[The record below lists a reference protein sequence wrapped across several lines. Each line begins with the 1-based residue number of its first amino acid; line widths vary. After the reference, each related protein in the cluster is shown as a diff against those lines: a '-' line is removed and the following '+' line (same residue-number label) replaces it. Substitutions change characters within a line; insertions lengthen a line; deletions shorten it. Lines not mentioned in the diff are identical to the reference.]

1 MLSFLDVNLKL
12 LFRKIKYIEQRD
24 VIASLFISFTFLSS
38 LVNDILSSAIT
49 FEIAH
54 WRVFTTKKVKSI
66 CDYIDNY
73 KNGVHRT
80 SPVLGKQGINRRKAR
95 ELFAV
100 FSRVM
105 IVTVHVFIVVS
116 HVSIYRYL
124 GTRLS
129 GLDCRIHSSWP
140 GWITFIKESLK
151 LQYHVSGPWVQYFT
165 DMFWERVWACW
176 FFSVRSRIVRFHCQH
191 FPHRMLPVLW
201 FKNKF
206 IAWTSHSSKAHFRLR
221 QKNSGKIKV
230 SRASLKD
237 RMQSSYAIFFKR
249 NLRK

>member
-1 MLSFLDVNLKL
+1 MLHYLSLLPFFPRWSMTLCLLLLPVKL
-12 LFRKIKYIEQRD
+12 PTDAF
-24 VIASLFISFTFLSS
+24 
-38 LVNDILSSAIT
+38 
-49 FEIAH
+49 
-54 WRVFTTKKVKSI
+54 FTTKKVKSI

-73 KNGVHRT
+73 KNGVHRI

-100 FSRVM
+100 LKRVM

-116 HVSIYRYL
+116 HVSISRYL

-165 DMFWERVWACW
+165 DMLV
-176 FFSVRSRIVRFHCQH
+176 
-191 FPHRMLPVLW
+191 
-201 FKNKF
+201 
-206 IAWTSHSSKAHFRLR
+206 
-221 QKNSGKIKV
+221 
-230 SRASLKD
+230 
-237 RMQSSYAIFFKR
+237 
-249 NLRK
+249 